1 MAKKEAL
8 ATQGQT
14 PEAEIAERRGRLSY
28 DEVSALLKLD
38 ASGKKQQEIAEIF
51 GISQSNVSRII
62 SQFKDTRVLAK
73 QRLHGAAEL
82 LADRVLH
89 AADVAA
95 VIAAIKEA
103 DSIRDRSRVARVNMH
118 IPMILLDRKNETLL
132 RQMLSEIKAYAD
144 KGAVTWAT
152 QVESYEGYRSW

>member
-1 MAKKEAL
+1 MNNKKSLTIVE
-8 ATQGQT
+8 QT

-51 GISQSNVSRII
+51 GISQSNVSRIV

-89 AADVAA
+89 AADVASKRGDGSVA
-95 VIAAIKEA
+95 LEVLDRVDALPKRQSEGGGGAKVIVIVGNAPVPSFSEKPNVIAIDAHAEPA
-103 DSIRDRSRVARVNMH
+103 S
-118 IPMILLDRKNETLL
+118 
-132 RQMLSEIKAYAD
+132 
-144 KGAVTWAT
+144 
-152 QVESYEGYRSW
+152 